1 LEEENMSSQE
11 ATDKKDKKIIEQLLR
26 DGRAPYADIA
36 NSVGLSESAVRKRV
50 ERLIRDKVIDRFTIA
65 LNPEKTGKSII
76 SYITVSTASR
86 HESEVIELLVGT
98 PFVSEAYWMSGKCGI
113 WLKVETGSLT
123 ELTRFIESLRLVKGI
138 LSINSCIALR
148 ALKVDGT
155 PVVPLPLTKNLGQ
168 ENEREA

>member
-1 LEEENMSSQE
+1 MSTQE
-11 ATDKKDKKIIEQLLR
+11 STDRKDKKIIEHLLR

-36 NSVGLSESAVRKRV
+36 NAVGLSESAVRKRV

-65 LNPEKTGKSII
+65 LNPEKAGKSII

-86 HESEVIELLVGT
+86 HESEVIEMLVGT

-123 ELTRFIESLRLVKGI
+123 DLTRFIESLRLVKGI

-148 ALKVDGT
+148 ALKVEGT

-168 ENEREA
+168 EDEGKNQ